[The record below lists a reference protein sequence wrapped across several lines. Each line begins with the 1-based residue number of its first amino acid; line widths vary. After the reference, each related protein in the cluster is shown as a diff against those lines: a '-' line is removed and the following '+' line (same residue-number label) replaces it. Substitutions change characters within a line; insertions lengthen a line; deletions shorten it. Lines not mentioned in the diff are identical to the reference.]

1 MCKIYIIDLIQKKGA
16 VPACENNIEF
26 KKCEHVLKW
35 SQAVCGE
42 GFTRFYFVIIF
53 TFL

>member
-16 VPACENNIEF
+16 VPACENNTEF
-26 KKCEHVLKW
+26 KKFEHVLKW
-35 SQAVCGE
+35 SQAVRGE